1 MSRQEKIR
9 EIICE
14 MFSQRGY
21 TDIDSSDENR
31 ITAEK
36 SDGNSVCAFT
46 VIIAKLN
53 VAEIHM
59 HISIL
64 QKEKINHGL
73 IVFDGIPTPAVKNV
87 IGNTPNLDINIEL
100 FDVNDLQFNITKH
113 RLVPLHIPL
122 DKEDAKEFKQKYG
135 MDIPVLLRSD
145 PVSRFYDFAKGDI
158 IKIIRRNGFVSFRIV
173 R

>member
-1 MSRQEKIR
+1 MNRLEKVR

-21 TDIDSSDENR
+21 KDIDSEDEER
-31 ITAEK
+31 ITAVKEN
-36 SDGNSVCAFT
+36 DETVCAFT
-46 VIIAKLN
+46 KIIEKLN
-53 VAEIHM
+53 VSEIHM
-59 HISIL
+59 YISIL

-73 IVFDGIPTPAVKNV
+73 IVFDGVPTPAVKNV

-113 RLVPLHIPL
+113 KLVPTHIRL
-122 DKEDAKEFKQKYG
+122 DKEEAKEFKSKYG
-135 MDIPVLLRSD
+135 TDIPVILRND
-145 PVSRFYDFAKGDI
+145 PISRFYDFSKGDI
-158 IKIIRRNGFVSFRIV
+158 VKVIRRNGFVSYRIV